1 MQKKYWWK
9 DIIIYEV
16 YVDKFAGTF
25 FGMAEKIGYLKELG
39 IDCIH
44 LLPHYPSPMVDD
56 GYDVSDYMN
65 VRGDLGTLKDFKD
78 FVAKA
83 HGAGIKVIV
92 DFVLN
97 HTSTQHPWFIEA
109 RSSVKN
115 SKRDFYLWSKIGQE
129 YPTAPNLFPDL
140 KDKNWIYN
148 EQTQDYYFSTFH
160 PKQAD
165 VNWQNPEVLKTMC
178 QIIDFWVDKGVDGF
192 RLDAASHLVKKEG
205 THCDGLP
212 ETHDIIKKIR
222 AYLDQKYGNI
232 ILLAE
237 VCESLENTKVY
248 FGDGDECHLV
258 YNFPLVGQ
266 LLLALKNGS
275 KKLPKN
281 FIKRMAPIPKNC
293 DWVNFLGHHDEKSLT
308 IVTNR
313 EQEELLSH
321 FDPEGKYRF
330 ANGLSLRMANMLR
343 HDPQKT
349 LEAFTLLLSV
359 PGSSIIYYG
368 DEIGMEN
375 EVLPIEQKDTRKSLR
390 GKFNWDIANEHVLN
404 KDSLPVTISNII
416 NSR

>member
-1 MQKKYWWK
+1 M
-9 DIIIYEV
+9 
-16 YVDKFAGTF
+16 
-25 FGMAEKIGYLKELG
+25 
-39 IDCIH
+39 
-44 LLPHYPSPMVDD
+44 
-56 GYDVSDYMN
+56 
-65 VRGDLGTLKDFKD
+65 
-78 FVAKA
+78 
-83 HGAGIKVIV
+83 
-92 DFVLN
+92 
-97 HTSTQHPWFIEA
+97 
-109 RSSVKN
+109 
-115 SKRDFYLWSKIGQE
+115 
-129 YPTAPNLFPDL
+129 
-140 KDKNWIYN
+140 
-148 EQTQDYYFSTFH
+148 
-160 PKQAD
+160 
-165 VNWQNPEVLKTMC
+165 
-178 QIIDFWVDKGVDGF
+178 
-192 RLDAASHLVKKEG
+192 
-205 THCDGLP
+205 
-212 ETHDIIKKIR
+212 
-222 AYLDQKYGNI
+222 DQKYGNI

-248 FGDGDECHLV
+248 FGNGDECHLV

-281 FIKRMAPIPKNC
+281 FIKRMAPIPENC

-308 IVTNR
+308 IVTNQ

-349 LEAFTLLLSV
+349 LEAFTLLLGA

-390 GKFNWDIANEHVLN
+390 GKFNWDITNEHVLD
-404 KDSLPVTISNII
+404 KDSSLTAISNII